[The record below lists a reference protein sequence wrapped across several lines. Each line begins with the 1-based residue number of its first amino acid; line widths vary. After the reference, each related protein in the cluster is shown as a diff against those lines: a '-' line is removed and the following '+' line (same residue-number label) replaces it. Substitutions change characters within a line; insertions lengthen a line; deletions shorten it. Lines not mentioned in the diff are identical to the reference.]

1 VSAAPA
7 RRYVVPG
14 RVELV
19 GKHVDYAGGRSLTC
33 AVDRAITADASSLD
47 EPMIRVRDSSR
58 RGVVQVP
65 LRAGVERAHG
75 TPRWGSYVVAVARRF
90 ARDFPHART
99 GVELHLRSTL
109 PASAG
114 LSSSSAFVVAVA
126 TALADANRMEEDAA
140 WRAAVPTDVARAEYF
155 GAMETGAPYGE
166 FAGDA
171 GVGVRG
177 GAQDHVAIVC
187 ARQESVGQFSYL
199 PARLERRVPWPPDY
213 AIAIGVSGITAT
225 KTGNAR
231 ARYNR
236 VADSTRALVRA
247 WNAETGREDVTL
259 ADALASASDTGGR
272 LARLANQG
280 VEEFPGEYL
289 GPRFAQFR
297 EEIEVVVPGVGDAFR
312 SGDLAALGALVD
324 RSMSMAERAL
334 RNQVPETSFLTRA
347 ARERGAAAASAFGA
361 GFGGAV
367 WAMVE
372 TAAAYAFVD
381 VWRAAYVEAFPARSE
396 ASQWL
401 VTRPGGPA
409 REVER

>member
-1 VSAAPA
+1 VSEST

-19 GKHVDYAGGRSLTC
+19 GKNVDYAGGRSLTC
-33 AVDRAITADASSLD
+33 AVDRAITADASPLD
-47 EPMIRVRDSSR
+47 EPMIRVRDASR

-65 LRAGVERAHG
+65 LLAGAERTHG
-75 TPRWGSYVVAVARRF
+75 TPRWGSYVIAVARRF
-90 ARDFPHART
+90 ARDFPRARA
-99 GVELHLRSTL
+99 GVDLRLSSTL

-126 TALADANRMEEDAA
+126 TALADENRMEDDHD
-140 WRAAVPTDVARAEYF
+140 WRTIVGDPLARAEYF
-155 GAMETGAPYGE
+155 GAMETGAPYGD
-166 FAGDA
+166 FPGDA

-187 ARQESVGQFSYL
+187 AREESVGQFSYL
-199 PARLERRVPWPPDY
+199 PARLERRVPWPADY
-213 AIAIGVSGITAT
+213 AIAIGVSGVTAT

-247 WNAETGREDVTL
+247 WNAETGRDDVTL
-259 ADALASASDTGGR
+259 ADALASAPDAGER
-272 LARLANQG
+272 LARLAGQG
-280 VEEFPGEYL
+280 VGEFPGDYL

-297 EEIEVVVPGVGDAFR
+297 EEIEIVVPGVGDAFH

-324 RSMSMAERAL
+324 RSMAMAERAL
-334 RNQVPETSFLTRA
+334 RNQVPETSFLSRA
-347 ARERGAAAASAFGA
+347 ARDLGAAAASAFGA

-367 WAMVE
+367 WAMIE
-372 TAAAYAFVD
+372 TAQADAFLD
-381 VWRAAYVEAFPARSE
+381 AWRSAYVEAFPDRS
-396 ASQWL
+396 ASSQWL

-409 REVER
+409 REE

>member
-1 VSAAPA
+1 MSDQPA

-33 AVDRAITADASSLD
+33 AVDRAITAEATPLD
-47 EPMIRVRDSSR
+47 EPMIRVRDASR

-65 LRAGVERAHG
+65 LLASAERTHG

-90 ARDFPHART
+90 ARDFPQARR
-99 GVELHLRSTL
+99 GVDLRLRSTL

-126 TALADANRMEEDAA
+126 SALADANRMETDAH
-140 WRAAVPTDVARAEYF
+140 WRAVVPTDVARAEYF
-155 GAMETGAPYGE
+155 GAMETGAPYGD
-166 FAGDA
+166 FPGDA

-187 ARQESVGQFSYL
+187 ARADHVGQFSYR
-199 PARLERRVPWPPDY
+199 PARIERYVPWPSAY
-213 AIAIGVSGITAT
+213 AIAIGVSGVTAT

-247 WNAETGREDVTL
+247 WNAETGRDDDTL
-259 ADALASASDTGGR
+259 ADALASAPGAGER
-272 LARLANQG
+272 LATLAGQG
-280 VEEFPGEYL
+280 VDEFTGEYL

-297 EEIEVVVPGVGDAFR
+297 EEIEVVVPGAGDAFE

-324 RSMSMAERAL
+324 RSMAMAERAL
-334 RNQVPETSFLTRA
+334 RNQVPETSYLTRA

-372 TAAAYAFVD
+372 TSTADAFLEG
-381 VWRAAYVEAFPARSE
+381 WRADYVEAFPERS
-396 ASQWL
+396 AKSQWL

-409 REVER
+409 REVAP